1 MLCMTGQ
8 KLRVR
13 SLESQRCTVAL
24 AMVISLD
31 FNIAAVPGTVLG
43 ADERTELHRK

>member
-1 MLCMTGQ
+1 MTGQ

-24 AMVISLD
+24 AMVMSLD
-31 FNIAAVPGTVLG
+31 FNVAAVPGTVLG
-43 ADERTELHRK
+43 TDERTELHCK